1 MYASFQFPFFPLAIS
16 PTSQLTSSLN
26 VDMGDL
32 TWSHTPLL
40 ILFWLNFWGTSKSC
54 PCAMIF
60 FSSHNYNPNNMIVQV
75 MADVSIGSS
84 VLVKS
89 RGKFSAAIV
98 TKIEQKSIEIK
109 LSETD
114 QSFVYILDTSGVSS
128 SVSSSD
134 SSDQPSI
141 ISDKPPTSTNPVKVG
156 AEVCVHLP
164 HSNKKGEYCI
174 GKVVEISQRRDHFKV
189 DVIDPNSKDQAL
201 RVKCTL
207 DSLRLLENGIKTSQ
221 CIPGLIKMYGT
232 AFVSDSTTPAMH
244 SLVTSQALQEAE
256 SGIFNIDVPYRP
268 AKQPEVPRSSPPPT
282 YGPMQTL
289 GALPSYMDTQH
300 PPPPLNSSPQSME
313 VYNSKSY
320 YTTTSPPTALPPPP
334 PTPQLPTSHAASIPL
349 PLIPHTPTAV
359 TQATPI
365 LHSPHQIDY
374 YSSMQRGQRIKLKD
388 YKGAKKGEIIV
399 TPEGVKKKFNGKQWR
414 RLCGVDEC
422 WKESQKCGLCSKHL
436 NSPSSANNMSPVM
449 PGLPVKRSMSTA
461 MDSSDSRRKA
471 EQGMYSTDKRRRV
484 HSHGGPMTRHHS
496 IDVFPD
502 GDDTRKSI
510 SGESI
515 GQDGRSSSIWED
527 FTERE
532 QIAVHVLRD
541 LGGTSSRNST
551 PFSPLTSPP
560 MVSPMNSGDV
570 FQFGLRGTSPRLPE
584 FSGRLPMYQCASV
597 YQRPQGQKKSPSLGD
612 HAHSTF
618 PGAYTGNMFA
628 AYNHTGSVFQMPT
641 PANFVNSNSSNSN
654 SESKVRQPD

>member
-1 MYASFQFPFFPLAIS
+1 
-16 PTSQLTSSLN
+16 
-26 VDMGDL
+26 
-32 TWSHTPLL
+32 
-40 ILFWLNFWGTSKSC
+40 
-54 PCAMIF
+54 
-60 FSSHNYNPNNMIVQV
+60 
-75 MADVSIGSS
+75 MADVSIGAS

-89 RGKFSAAIV
+89 KGKFSAAIV
-98 TKIEQKSIEIK
+98 TKIEQKSIEIR
-109 LSETD
+109 LSATE
-114 QSFVYILDTSGVSS
+114 QSFVYILDTSGVSD
-128 SVSSSD
+128 SD
-134 SSDQPSI
+134 TSDQPSI
-141 ISDKPPTSTNPVKVG
+141 ISDKPPVSTNLVKLG
-156 AEVCVHLP
+156 AEVCVR
-164 HSNKKGEYCI
+164 SQSDSKKGEYYI
-174 GKVVEISQRRDHFKV
+174 GKVVEISRRRDHFKV
-189 DVIDPNSKDQAL
+189 DVTDPNSKVQAFC
-201 RVKCTL
+201 VKCTL
-207 DSLRLLENGIKTSQ
+207 DSLRLLENGIKTAQ

-232 AFVSDSTTPAMH
+232 AFVSDTTTAAMH
-244 SLVTSQALQEAE
+244 SLVTSQALQEAD

-268 AKQPEVPRSSPPPT
+268 AKQPEVPRSSTAPT

-289 GALPSYMDTQH
+289 GALPSYMDSQH
-300 PPPPLNSSPQSME
+300 PPPPLNSSPAPQSME
-313 VYNSKSY
+313 VYNNKSY

-334 PTPQLPTSHAASIPL
+334 PAPQLPTSHAASIPL

-436 NSPSSANNMSPVM
+436 NSPSSTSNMSPVM
-449 PGLPVKRSMSTA
+449 PGFPMKRSMSTA
-461 MDSSDSRRKA
+461 MDSSDHARRKA
-471 EQGMYSTDKRRRV
+471 EQGMYSTEKRRRV

-502 GDDTRKSI
+502 GADDTRKSI

-515 GQDGRSSSIWED
+515 GPDGRSSSIWED
-527 FTERE
+527 FSESE

-541 LGGTSSRNST
+541 LGTPSRNST

-570 FQFGLRGTSPRLPE
+570 FQYSLHGTSPRLPE
-584 FSGRLPMYQCASV
+584 FSGRLPMYPCASI
-597 YQRPQGQKKSPSLGD
+597 YQRPQGQKKSPSLGG

-618 PGAYTGNMFA
+618 PGTYARNMFA
-628 AYNHTGSVFQMPT
+628 AYNTGSVFQMPT

-654 SESKVRQPD
+654 SESKVRLLTELHNYLVYNLAMCCVTKYWLTADLI

>member
-1 MYASFQFPFFPLAIS
+1 
-16 PTSQLTSSLN
+16 
-26 VDMGDL
+26 
-32 TWSHTPLL
+32 
-40 ILFWLNFWGTSKSC
+40 
-54 PCAMIF
+54 
-60 FSSHNYNPNNMIVQV
+60 
-75 MADVSIGSS
+75 MADVSIGAS

-89 RGKFSAAIV
+89 KGTFSAAIV
-98 TKIEQKSIEIK
+98 TKIEQKSIEIR

-128 SVSSSD
+128 SD
-134 SSDQPSI
+134 SSDQSSI
-141 ISDKPPTSTNPVKVG
+141 ISDKPPVSTNLVKLG
-156 AEVCVHLP
+156 TEVCIRYP
-164 HSNKKGEYCI
+164 PESKKGDFYI
-174 GKVVEISQRRDHFKV
+174 GKVVEVSRRLDHFQV
-189 DVIDPNSKDQAL
+189 DIVDRGQDL

-207 DSLRLLENGIKTSQ
+207 DSLRLLGNGIKTAQ

-232 AFVSDSTTPAMH
+232 AFVSDSSPAAMH

-256 SGIFNIDVPYRP
+256 AGIFNIDVPYRP
-268 AKQPEVPRSSPPPT
+268 VKQQQQQQPSEVQRSSPTPT

-289 GALPSYMDTQH
+289 GALPSYMDAH
-300 PPPPLNSSPQSME
+300 PHQPPPLNSSPQSME
-313 VYNSKSY
+313 VYVNNNNNTKSY
-320 YTTTSPPTALPPPP
+320 YATTSPPTALPPPLP
-334 PTPQLPTSHAASIPL
+334 APQLPTSHAASIPL

-374 YSSMQRGQRIKLKD
+374 YTGMQRGQRIKLKD

-436 NSPSSANNMSPVM
+436 NSPSTTSNMSPVM
-449 PGLPVKRSMSTA
+449 AGLPVKRSMSTA
-461 MDSSDSRRKA
+461 MDSSADSRRKA
-471 EQGMYSTDKRRRV
+471 EQAAGLYPSDKRRRV
-484 HSHGGPMTRHHS
+484 HSHGGGAMTRHHS

-502 GDDTRKSI
+502 GSGGGGDDSRKSL

-515 GQDGRSSSIWED
+515 GRDGRSSSIWED
-527 FTERE
+527 FSESE
-532 QIAVHVLRD
+532 QIAVNVLRD
-541 LGGTSSRNST
+541 LRGTSSRNST

-560 MVSPMNSGDV
+560 MVSPMSSGDV
-570 FQFGLRGTSPRLPE
+570 FQFNLRGGTSPRLPE
-584 FSGRLPMYQCASV
+584 FSGRLPMYPCASV
-597 YQRPQGQKKSPSLGD
+597 YQRPQGQKKSPSLAG

-618 PGAYTGNMFA
+618 PGAYPGNMFA
-628 AYNHTGSVFQMPT
+628 PYNHAGSVFQMPT

-654 SESKVRQPD
+654 SESKVS